1 MKSILAVIALA
12 APLTLTTLNAHTAS
26 PAIEKEIRVAID
38 AYFAAAG
45 RGDEDAMRRIEADE
59 WFFSMDGTTM
69 SKSERDAYSAKEKK
83 TNPLP
88 PRRYDVVIKRLIS
101 LGNEQYLVAGTN
113 DIIFAPGTTQK
124 KMPQAAFTEVWVKRG
139 GQWRL
144 LHSRRSAMASR
155 ISVKVSGAG
164 GGQDVRRQGEVII
177 ALHGGG
183 HDGRGDPPRCCST
196 THPSGPGR

>member
-88 PRRYDVVIKRLIS
+88 PRRYDVVIKRLIC
-101 LGNEQYLVAGTN
+101 LGNDQYLV
-113 DIIFAPGTTQK
+113 
-124 KMPQAAFTEVWVKRG
+124 G
-139 GQWRL
+139 GN
-144 LHSRRSAMASR
+144 
-155 ISVKVSGAG
+155 
-164 GGQDVRRQGEVII
+164 E
-177 ALHGGG
+177 
-183 HDGRGDPPRCCST
+183 
-196 THPSGPGR
+196 